1 MHFFIRC
8 LQCPDFHAKFHKAGP
23 NKFLFHFWILI
34 SIDKKYYIFSGESAT
49 TVCAKQL
56 TLSGQMENY
65 THHLFLYWIS
75 VWALSFFSLM
85 ECYSFLFLLYEE
97 PWSSYLSSKYRNNK
111 SKMTISISFFL
122 MDIINHEF
130 QLPHQPYFPNFRS
143 YDSVFSYVRISVHQ

>member
-8 LQCPDFHAKFHKAGP
+8 PQCPDFHAKFHKADP

-34 SIDKKYYIFSGESAT
+34 SIDQKHYIFSGGSAT
-49 TVCAKQL
+49 AVCAKQL
-56 TLSGQMENY
+56 ILRGQMETY
-65 THHLFLYWIS
+65 LFLYWIS
-75 VWALSFFSLM
+75 VWALPFFSLM

-97 PWSSYLSSKYRNNK
+97 PWSWYLSFKYRNNK

-130 QLPHQPYFPNFRS
+130 QLPHQPFRS
-143 YDSVFSYVRISVHQ
+143 YDSVFSYVRISVYR